1 MPYLI
6 ILLVAL
12 LKIMQYHPNA
22 EIEMTNY
29 QANYQANTAPLFA
42 KPAAKFGADDEEDE
56 EPAITRMTGNI
67 IWFWVIVIFTTAIPF
82 INLLLFF
89 VQPF

>member
-1 MPYLI
+1 
-6 ILLVAL
+6 
-12 LKIMQYHPNA
+12 MQYHPNA
-22 EIEMTNY
+22 EIEMANY
-29 QANYQANTAPLFA
+29 QANYQTNTAPLFA
-42 KPAAKFGADDEEDE
+42 KPAAKFEADDGEDD

-67 IWFWVIVIFTTAIPF
+67 IWFWMIVIFTTAIPF

>member
-1 MPYLI
+1 
-6 ILLVAL
+6 
-12 LKIMQYHPNA
+12 MQYSPNA

-29 QANYQANTAPLFA
+29 QPNYQANYQANTVPLFA
-42 KPAAKFGADDEEDE
+42 KPAAKLEADDDED
-56 EPAITRMTGNI
+56 EPAITRVTGNI
-67 IWFWVIVIFTTAIPF
+67 IWFWVIVISTTAIPF